1 MFMFIFES
9 LVFGLQRMESTNE
22 ENADEVTRK
31 RTEMREK
38 FLRLMTA
45 LTGES
50 SVLVFVGM
58 LIFIFVICVEPRRV

>member
-1 MFMFIFES
+1 
-9 LVFGLQRMESTNE
+9 MESTNE
-22 ENADEVTRK
+22 ESADEVTRK

-58 LIFIFVICVEPRRV
+58 LIFIYVICVELGRFCSRLLVS